1 MAIFEA
7 QADIQVAQIEA
18 DTERA
23 VAAMD
28 MLTQSFQNTGDVL
41 TELFSLWSGAD
52 SLMDQS
58 QLSEWIEREYQIR
71 EDLAQAQ
78 IDLIGAEIAR
88 MEAQTQLLQK
98 GGVELTIQSDGL
110 EPELE
115 AFMFKIIDRVRVA
128 VAGSYEEF
136 LLGCGK

>member
-1 MAIFEA
+1 M
-7 QADIQVAQIEA
+7 AQIEA